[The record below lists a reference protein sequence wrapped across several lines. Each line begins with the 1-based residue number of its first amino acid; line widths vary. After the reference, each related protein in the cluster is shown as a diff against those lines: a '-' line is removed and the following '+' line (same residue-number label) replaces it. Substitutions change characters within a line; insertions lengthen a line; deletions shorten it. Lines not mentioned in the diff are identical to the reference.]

1 VDEDVAEFA
10 SNFSRFVGEMHTLAS
25 LAAGSPVR
33 DLLDRHLGEDSSPL
47 PVVAEGHAPYD
58 HVNLQVALDAYLAE
72 EGRTHELVGF
82 TGQQRRYMTL
92 ADLVATAHHAGVA
105 IGSIDFVNLP
115 ISPDETLACVA
126 FGLYLIEDRGS
137 KLAALVRAGSEE
149 TGRPDVVV
157 EVLCA
162 DRETARGMLHEVRRL
177 MVERNVF
184 RGQMISFGESR
195 IGHVTLGP
203 IVFHRRPR
211 LERDAIVLP
220 GGVLEQVER
229 QVFGI
234 AAQRDR
240 LRAAGQHVK
249 RGLLLHGPPGTGK
262 TLTARYVAGRAT
274 DHTIVV
280 LTGGGLGMIRAAC
293 SLARMLQPSIVILE
307 DVDLVAQHRMYG
319 EQGNPLLFDVLNEMD
334 GIEEDA
340 DVAFLLTTNRADLL
354 EPALA
359 ARPGR
364 VDLAV
369 DIPVPDADARR
380 RLLELYGRGLELQLR
395 DVDAVVSATGG
406 VTASFVKEL
415 VRKAALVAALRDGGD
430 PLVVTDQDVD
440 AALRELLEEGSAL
453 TRVLLGAGGPRPG
466 TDWLSTGDSAD

>member
-1 VDEDVAEFA
+1 VDEDVGEFA
-10 SNFSRFVGEMHTLAS
+10 RSFSRFTEAMRTLAS
-25 LAAGSPVR
+25 QTTESPVR
-33 DLLDRHLGEDSSPL
+33 DLLDRHFGEDCSKL

-58 HVNLQVALDAYLAE
+58 HVNLQVAMDAYLAE
-72 EGRTHELVGF
+72 EGRTYELVGF
-82 TGQQRRYMTL
+82 TGQQRRWMTL
-92 ADLVATAHHAGVA
+92 ADLVATAHQSGVA
-105 IGSIDFVNLP
+105 IGSVDFVNLP

-126 FGLYLIEDRGS
+126 FGLYLIEDRGARV
-137 KLAALVRAGSEE
+137 AALVRAGSEE
-149 TGRPDVVV
+149 TGQPDVVV

-162 DRETARGMLHEVRRL
+162 DREIARAMLGDIRRL
-177 MVERNVF
+177 MVDQNVF

-195 IGHVTLGP
+195 MGHVTLGP
-203 IVFHRRPR
+203 IVFHRRPQ
-211 LERDAIVLP
+211 LGRDVIVLP
-220 GGVLEQVER
+220 EGVLDQIER

-234 AAQRDR
+234 AEQRDR

-274 DHTIVV
+274 DHTVVV

-319 EQGNPLLFDVLNEMD
+319 EYGSPLLFDVLNEMD
-334 GIEEDA
+334 GIAEDA
-340 DVAFLLTTNRADLL
+340 DVSFLLTTNRADLL

-369 DIPVPDADARR
+369 DIALPDADARR
-380 RLLELYGRGLELQLR
+380 RLLELYGRGLELRLR
-395 DVDAVVSATGG
+395 YVDTVVSATAG

-415 VRKAALVAALRDGGD
+415 VRKAALLAALRDGED

-466 TDWLSTGDSAD
+466 TDWLSTGESED